1 MSTEA
6 IIQALSNSDNTDSSS
21 DIQYPR
27 TMAEN
32 NEGRDGVGEDAQSQ
46 HGDNTLLIDPGL
58 RPLCELLAPERN
70 ITPSCITIPRHIG
83 NFHFRNGMIPL
94 LPTFHGIGNERAYLH
109 IREFE
114 EVCGTFADQTCP
126 FEIVRLKLF
135 PFSLKEK
142 AKAWL
147 LSLRPGSI
155 NSWQSMNEAF
165 LKKFYPKHLTTSMMR
180 QIKLFSQKDQEP
192 FFEVWERFKDLLLS
206 CPQHGFE
213 K

>member
-6 IIQALSNSDNTDSSS
+6 IIQAPNNFDNTDLSFG
-21 DIQYPR
+21 IQYPR
-27 TMAEN
+27 IMAEN
-32 NEGRDGVGEDAQSQ
+32 NEGRDGVGDDTQSQ
-46 HGDNTLLIDPGL
+46 HGDNKLLIDPGL

-114 EVCGTFADQTCP
+114 EVCSTFAYQTCH

-147 LSLRPGSI
+147 LSLRPGYK
-155 NSWQSMNEAF
+155 NSWQSKNEAF
-165 LKKFYPKHLTTSMMR
+165 LRKFYPKYLTTSMI
-180 QIKLFSQKDQEP
+180 QQTKIFTQKEQETFSK
-192 FFEVWERFKDLLLS
+192 V
-206 CPQHGFE
+206 
-213 K
+213 